1 MLPRQLQLK
10 HFCNILSNCMMSKRH
25 AITKVCRCAELI
37 DTLNTCWKRLIM
49 VIIMLCYSEDV
60 TSYQGSMRTFSK
72 HYSKCEMVSIKFRKT
87 LQERR
92 LPILNVHRIIHKTIF
107 WTFDFKKCF
116 HNFTK
121 FRGYPWNIFETD
133 ICGTFLECSGN
144 TTSWLLK
151 FAKRSTFVIIK
162 SYTFNIKTNFPSRV
176 F

>member
-1 MLPRQLQLK
+1 MAPCSSLSIAEFEQVNTQWVEGSIILVGNGVLPRQLQLK

-92 LPILNVHRIIHKTIF
+92 LPILNVHRMIHKTIF
-107 WTFDFKKCF
+107 WTFDF
-116 HNFTK
+116 
-121 FRGYPWNIFETD
+121 
-133 ICGTFLECSGN
+133 
-144 TTSWLLK
+144 
-151 FAKRSTFVIIK
+151 
-162 SYTFNIKTNFPSRV
+162 
-176 F
+176 